1 MSPAGTMRKKV
12 DSRIRTLVEN
22 GVKLNERTLF
32 VVVGDRARE
41 QVVNLHYML
50 SKAVVKSRPNVLW
63 CYKKELYLSS
73 HKKKRMKQIK
83 KMVSRGLMDPENEDP
98 FSLFVAST
106 DIKYTYYK
114 DTQNI
119 LGNTY
124 GMAVLQDFE
133 ALTPNLLA
141 RTVETV
147 EGGGI
152 IVLLLS
158 NLESLSQ
165 LYTLTM
171 DVHSRFRTESH
182 QDVTGRFNER
192 FILSLGR
199 CPTCIMMDD
208 ELNILPIST
217 HVRDIQ
223 PVGGEG
229 VGAADS
235 EDLSDLKRSL
245 QETEPAGP
253 LVSCCKTLDQAK
265 AVVTFLDAASEKT
278 LRSTVALTAA
288 RGRGK
293 SAAMGIAVA
302 GAVGMGYANIFVT
315 SPSPENLRTFFQFVL
330 KGFDALGYKEHLD
343 YDIVESSNPAFGK
356 AIVRINVTRAHRQ
369 TIQYILPQHAER
381 ATQAELLVI
390 DEAAAIPL
398 PTVQSLLGPYLVF
411 LCSTVNGYEGTGRAL
426 SLKLISNLRK
436 EAAGVATGREGGE
449 SASASGGGGAG
460 RLLREVA
467 LAEPVRYS
475 YGDRIETWLNG
486 LLCLDAAD
494 ATPPLNGTL
503 PPPSACDLFEVN
515 RDTLFSAHRA
525 SEVFLKR
532 MMSLYIAS
540 HYKNTPNDLQLMA
553 DAPAHRLFVLLAPVD
568 DAANA
573 LPEILCV
580 VQVALEGAISRGSAS
595 AALAKGDSP
604 QGDLV
609 PWTVATQFQD
619 PDFPSLTGARIVR
632 IATHPD
638 LPRQGYGTR
647 ALQQLHAYYEGR
659 LTDLAETDL
668 VPSDRA
674 EGIGAVTKPD
684 GGLLK
689 EVIKPRSALPPL
701 LSPLGEKRPERCH
714 WIGSAFGLTQ
724 GLHNFWTRAGYK
736 PVYLRQTKSDVTGEH
751 SAVVI
756 RALDRG
762 EEEDDVAASPEWLDA
777 FADDFR
783 RRFTSLL
790 GGAFRDMPPGLA
802 LAVLAPRVDF
812 DDESRARG
820 CGAEAVIRP
829 DGKPLSAHD
838 VRRLEKYSQSLVDH
852 HLVADLIPPL
862 ARAYFAGNVPATMS
876 YAQTAIVLSLGLQF
890 KEMEEVAKGLGLP
903 AQQIMALFN
912 KAVRKM
918 HGALRAGKEREVEAE
933 MPEAAIPKLDPHA
946 VGLDEDLEDG
956 CVGVPSLFPSLLSF
970 PSSKRPATRLGLARA
985 SPPRDGSD
993 GYNPGLRS
1001 PEVSLAGATVYSGL

>member
-1 MSPAGTMRKKV
+1 MRKKV
-12 DSRIRTLVEN
+12 DARIRTLVEN

-73 HKKKRMKQIK
+73 HKKKRVKQIK

-106 DIKYTYYK
+106 DIKYTYYA

-182 QDVTGRFNER
+182 QNVTARFNER
-192 FILSLGR
+192 FILSLGH

-208 ELNILPIST
+208 ELNILPISS

-223 PVGGEG
+223 PVGGEISG
-229 VGAADS
+229 
-235 EDLSDLKRSL
+235 LSDSKDLKDLKQSL

-253 LVSCCKTLDQAK
+253 LVGCCKTLDQAK

-302 GAVGMGYANIFVT
+302 GAIGMGYANVFVT
-315 SPSPENLRTFFQFVL
+315 SPSPENLNTFFSFVL

-343 YDIVESSNPAFGK
+343 YDLVESSNPAFGK
-356 AIVRINVTRAHRQ
+356 AIVRINVTRNHRQ
-369 TIQYILPQHAER
+369 TIQYILPQHHER

-398 PTVQSLLGPYLVF
+398 PVVQKLLGPYLVF

-436 EAAGVATGREGGE
+436 EAAGVAV
-449 SASASGGGGAG
+449 GGGGGGGSTSA
-460 RLLREVA
+460 RLLREVS

-475 YGDRIETWLNG
+475 FGDRVEGWLNG

-494 ATPPLNGTL
+494 ATPPLTGAL

-515 RDTLFSAHRA
+515 RDTLFSAHKA
-525 SEVFLKR
+525 SELFLKR

-568 DAANA
+568 DTMNA

-580 VQVALEGAISRGSAS
+580 LQVALEGAISKGSAS
-595 AALAKGDSP
+595 AALSKGDSP

-619 PDFPSLTGARIVR
+619 PDFPMLSGVRVVR
-632 IATHPD
+632 IAAHPD

-659 LTDLAETDL
+659 LTDLSETDL
-668 VPSDRA
+668 VPSDEA
-674 EGIGAVTKPD
+674 AATCEVTKPD
-684 GGLLK
+684 GGLLG
-689 EVIKPRSALPPL
+689 ETIKPRAALPPL
-701 LSPLGEKRPERCH
+701 LSPLGEKRPEKCH
-714 WIGSAFGLTQ
+714 WIASAFGLTQ
-724 GLHNFWTRAGYK
+724 QLHKFWTRLGYHF
-736 PVYLRQTKSDVTGEH
+736 VYLRQTKSDVTGEH
-751 SAVVI
+751 SAVLI
-756 RALDRG
+756 RMLKDSSEEG
-762 EEEDDVAASPEWLDA
+762 EEMNHDGNNPNTTPNWLQLFNED
-777 FADDFR
+777 FKQ
-783 RRFTSLL
+783 RFTGLL
-790 GGAFRDMPPGLA
+790 GGPFRDMSPGLA
-802 LAVLAPRVDF
+802 LAVLAPKVDF
-812 DDESRARG
+812 DDDQRANGCEMKSVSRANG
-820 CGAEAVIRP
+820 DSITAF
-829 DGKPLSAHD
+829 DL
-838 VRRLEKYSQSLVDH
+838 RRLEKYSQSLVDH

-862 ARAYFAGNVPATMS
+862 ARAYFGGKIPATMS
-876 YAQTAIVLSLGLQF
+876 YAQTAIVLTIGLQH
-890 KEMEEVAKGLGLP
+890 KEMDDAAHELGLP
-903 AQQIMALFN
+903 TPQVMALFN

-918 HGALRAGKEREVEAE
+918 HAALRAGKTREVEAG
-933 MPEAAIPKLDPHA
+933 MSVKHAPQLNPHA

-956 CVGVPSLFPSLLSF
+956 
-970 PSSKRPATRLGLARA
+970 
-985 SPPRDGSD
+985 
-993 GYNPGLRS
+993 
-1001 PEVSLAGATVYSGL
+1001 

>member
-1 MSPAGTMRKKV
+1 MRKKV
-12 DSRIRTLVEN
+12 DARIRTLVEN

-73 HKKKRMKQIK
+73 HKKKRVKQIK

-106 DIKYTYYK
+106 DIKYTYYA

-182 QDVTGRFNER
+182 QNVTARFNER
-192 FILSLGR
+192 FILSLGH

-208 ELNILPIST
+208 ELNILPISS

-223 PVGGEG
+223 PVGGEISG
-229 VGAADS
+229 
-235 EDLSDLKRSL
+235 LSDSKDLKDLKQSL

-253 LVSCCKTLDQAK
+253 LVGCCKTLDQAK

-302 GAVGMGYANIFVT
+302 GAIGMGYANVFVT
-315 SPSPENLRTFFQFVL
+315 SPSPENLNTFFSFVL

-343 YDIVESSNPAFGK
+343 YDLVESSNPAFGK
-356 AIVRINVTRAHRQ
+356 AIVRINVTRNHRQ
-369 TIQYILPQHAER
+369 TIQYILPQHHER

-398 PTVQSLLGPYLVF
+398 PVVQKLLGPYLVF

-436 EAAGVATGREGGE
+436 EAAGVAV
-449 SASASGGGGAG
+449 GGGGGGGSTSA
-460 RLLREVA
+460 RLLREVS

-475 YGDRIETWLNG
+475 FGDRVEGWLNG

-494 ATPPLNGTL
+494 ATPPLIGAL

-515 RDTLFSAHRA
+515 RDTLFSAHKA
-525 SEVFLKR
+525 SELFLKR

-568 DAANA
+568 DTMNA

-580 VQVALEGAISRGSAS
+580 LQVALEGAISKGSAS
-595 AALAKGDSP
+595 AALSKGDSP

-619 PDFPSLTGARIVR
+619 PDFPMLSGVRVVR
-632 IATHPD
+632 IAAHPD

-659 LTDLAETDL
+659 LTDLSETDL
-668 VPSDRA
+668 VPSDEA
-674 EGIGAVTKPD
+674 AATCEVTKPD
-684 GGLLK
+684 GGLLG
-689 EVIKPRSALPPL
+689 ETIKPRAALPPL
-701 LSPLGEKRPERCH
+701 LSPLGEKRPEKCH
-714 WIGSAFGLTQ
+714 WIASAFGLTQ
-724 GLHNFWTRAGYK
+724 QLHKFWTRLGYHS
-736 PVYLRQTKSDVTGEH
+736 VYLRQTKSDVTGEH
-751 SAVVI
+751 SAVLI
-756 RALDRG
+756 RMLKDSSEEG
-762 EEEDDVAASPEWLDA
+762 EEMNHDGNNPNTTPNWLQLFNED
-777 FADDFR
+777 FKQ
-783 RRFTSLL
+783 RFTGLL
-790 GGAFRDMPPGLA
+790 GGPFRDMSPGLA
-802 LAVLAPRVDF
+802 LAVLAPKVDF
-812 DDESRARG
+812 DDDQRANGCEMKSVSRANG
-820 CGAEAVIRP
+820 DSITAF
-829 DGKPLSAHD
+829 DL
-838 VRRLEKYSQSLVDH
+838 RRLEKYSQSLVDH

-862 ARAYFAGNVPATMS
+862 ARAYFGGKIPATMS
-876 YAQTAIVLSLGLQF
+876 YAQTAIVLTIGLQH
-890 KEMEEVAKGLGLP
+890 KEMDDAAHELGLP
-903 AQQIMALFN
+903 TPQVMALFN

-918 HGALRAGKEREVEAE
+918 HAALRAGKTREVEAG
-933 MPEAAIPKLDPHA
+933 MSVKHAPQLNPHA

-956 CVGVPSLFPSLLSF
+956 
-970 PSSKRPATRLGLARA
+970 
-985 SPPRDGSD
+985 
-993 GYNPGLRS
+993 
-1001 PEVSLAGATVYSGL
+1001 

>member
-1 MSPAGTMRKKV
+1 MRKKV

-73 HKKKRMKQIK
+73 HKKKRVKQIK

-106 DIKYTYYK
+106 DIKYTYYA
-114 DTQNI
+114 DTQKI

-152 IVLLLS
+152 VVLLLS

-171 DVHSRFRTESH
+171 DVHARFRTESH
-182 QDVTGRFNER
+182 QHVTARFNER
-192 FILSLGR
+192 FILSLGH

-208 ELNILPIST
+208 ELNILPISS

-223 PVGGEG
+223 PVGGEIA
-229 VGAADS
+229 GAADP
-235 EDLSDLKRSL
+235 EDLADLKRSL

-302 GAVGMGYANIFVT
+302 GAIGMGYANVFVT
-315 SPSPENLRTFFQFVL
+315 SPSPENLNTFFQFVL

-343 YDIVESSNPAFGK
+343 YDLVESSNPAFGK
-356 AIVRINVTRAHRQ
+356 AIVRVNVTRAHRQ

-398 PTVQSLLGPYLVF
+398 PTVQKLLGPYLVF

-426 SLKLISNLRK
+426 SLKLISNLRRD
-436 EAAGVATGREGGE
+436 AAGA
-449 SASASGGGGAG
+449 AAGGGGAAQTG
-460 RLLREVA
+460 RLLREVQ

-475 YGDRIETWLNG
+475 FGDRVEGWLNG

-494 ATPPLNGTL
+494 ATPPLTGAL
-503 PPPSACDLFEVN
+503 PPPAACDLFEVN

-525 SEVFLKR
+525 SELFLKR
-532 MMSLYIAS
+532 MMSLYVAS

-568 DAANA
+568 ETANA

-580 VQVALEGAISRGSAS
+580 LQVALEGAISRGSAS

-619 PDFPSLTGARIVR
+619 PDFPMLSGARIVR

-638 LPRQGYGTR
+638 LPSQGYGSR
-647 ALQQLHAYYEGR
+647 ALQQLHAYYEGK
-659 LTDLAETDL
+659 LVDLLETEPDAGG
-668 VPSDRA
+668 PGADRA
-674 EGIGAVTKPD
+674 QATTTTTKPD
-684 GGLLK
+684 GGLLG
-689 EVIKPRSALPPL
+689 ETIKPRAALPPL
-701 LSPLGEKRPERCH
+701 LSPLGEKRPEKCH
-714 WIGSAFGLTQ
+714 WIAAAFGLTQ
-724 GLHNFWTRAGYK
+724 RLHKFWTRAGYQ
-736 PVYLRQTKSDVTGEH
+736 PVYLRQTPSDATGEH
-751 SAVVI
+751 SAVLI
-756 RALDRG
+756 RALDSRLDG
-762 EEEDDVAASPEWLDA
+762 EEELDDDETHSASPEWLRA
-777 FADDFR
+777 FSADFKQ
-783 RRFTSLL
+783 RFTSLL
-790 GGAFRDMPPGLA
+790 GGPFRDMPPGLA

-812 DDESRARG
+812 DDESRAHG
-820 CGAEAVIRP
+820 CDGAAVRRA
-829 DGKPLSAHD
+829 DGDALTAHD
-838 VRRLEKYSQSLVDH
+838 LRRLEKYAQSLVDH
-852 HLVADLIPPL
+852 HLVADLVPPL
-862 ARAYFAGNVPATMS
+862 ARAYFGGKVPATMS
-876 YAQTAIVLSLGLQF
+876 YAQTAIVLTVGLQH
-890 KEMEEVAKGLGLP
+890 KEMDDAARELGLP
-903 AQQIMALFN
+903 TPQVMALFN

-918 HGALRAGKEREVEAE
+918 HAALRAGKTREVEAD
-933 MPEAAIPKLDPHA
+933 MPKESALPNLNPHA

-956 CVGVPSLFPSLLSF
+956 YVS
-970 PSSKRPATRLGLARA
+970 TRLAFFGFSRH
-985 SPPRDGSD
+985 SRS
-993 GYNPGLRS
+993 LRS
-1001 PEVSLAGATVYSGL
+1001 RLADAPGTTKNAPRRK

>member
-1 MSPAGTMRKKV
+1 
-12 DSRIRTLVEN
+12 
-22 GVKLNERTLF
+22 
-32 VVVGDRARE
+32 
-41 QVVNLHYML
+41 
-50 SKAVVKSRPNVLW
+50 
-63 CYKKELYLSS
+63 
-73 HKKKRMKQIK
+73 
-83 KMVSRGLMDPENEDP
+83 MVSRGLMDPENEDP

-106 DIKYTYYK
+106 DIKYTYYA
-114 DTQNI
+114 DTQKI

-171 DVHSRFRTESH
+171 DVHARFRTESH
-182 QDVTGRFNER
+182 QNVTGRFNER
-192 FILSLGR
+192 FILSLGG

-223 PVGGEG
+223 PVGGEIAG
-229 VGAADS
+229 LTDP
-235 EDLSDLKRSL
+235 SDLKDLKESL

-293 SAAMGIAVA
+293 SAAMGLAVA
-302 GAVGMGYANIFVT
+302 GAIGMGYANVFVT
-315 SPSPENLRTFFQFVL
+315 SPSPENLGTFFSFVL

-343 YDIVESSNPAFGK
+343 YDLVESSNPAFGK
-356 AIVRINVTRAHRQ
+356 AIVRINVTRNHRQ
-369 TIQYILPQHAER
+369 TIQYILPQHHER

-398 PTVQSLLGPYLVF
+398 PVVQKLLGPYLVF

-436 EAAGVATGREGGE
+436 DASRGVV
-449 SASASGGGGAG
+449 GGGGSGGSNNASG
-460 RLLREVA
+460 ARLLREVS
-467 LAEPVRYS
+467 LAEPCRYS
-475 YGDRIETWLNG
+475 FGDRVEAWLNG

-494 ATPPLNGTL
+494 ATPPLLGAL
-503 PPPSACDLFEVN
+503 PPPGACDLFEVN
-515 RDTLFSAHRA
+515 RDTLFSAHKA
-525 SEVFLKR
+525 SELFLKR
-532 MMSLYIAS
+532 MMSLYISS

-568 DAANA
+568 ETKNA

-580 VQVALEGAISRGSAS
+580 AQCALEGAISKGSAS
-595 AALAKGDSP
+595 AALSKGDSP
-604 QGDLV
+604 NGDLV

-619 PDFPSLTGARIVR
+619 PDFPMLSGVRVVR

-647 ALQQLHAYYEGR
+647 ALQQLHAYYEGKLHD
-659 LTDLAETDL
+659 LTETDVL
-668 VPSDRA
+668 PSDTVTYKTN
-674 EGIGAVTKPD
+674 VTKPD
-684 GGLLK
+684 GGLLG
-689 EVIKPRSALPPL
+689 EVIKPRAALPPL
-701 LSPLGEKRPERCH
+701 LSPLGEKRPEKCH
-714 WIGSAFGLTQ
+714 WIASAFGLTQ
-724 GLHNFWTRAGYK
+724 QLYKFWTRQGYH

-751 SAVVI
+751 SCVLI
-756 RALDRG
+756 RKLDTG
-762 EEEDDVAASPEWLDA
+762 NDDDSSGISTNPAWLTLFNED
-777 FADDFR
+777 FKQ
-783 RRFTSLL
+783 RFTGLL
-790 GGAFRDMPPGLA
+790 GGAFRDLPPGLA
-802 LAVLAPRVDF
+802 LAVLAPKVDF
-812 DDESRARG
+812 DDESRANG
-820 CGAEAVIRP
+820 CSFGAVSRANGDCITP
-829 DGKPLSAHD
+829 FDL
-838 VRRLEKYSQSLVDH
+838 RRLEKYSQSLVDH

-862 ARAYFAGNVPATMS
+862 ARAYFGAKIPATMS
-876 YAQTAIVLSLGLQF
+876 YAQTAIVLTIGLQH
-890 KEMEEVAKGLGLP
+890 KEMDDAAKELGLP
-903 AQQIMALFN
+903 TPQVMALFN

-918 HGALRAGKEREVEAE
+918 HAALRAGKTREVEAE
-933 MPEAAIPKLDPHA
+933 MPSENKLGRNLNPHEI
-946 VGLDEDLEDG
+946 GLDEDLEDG
-956 CVGVPSLFPSLLSF
+956 ANKANETMRLKQKELLEEAGLERYAIAGQESDWSDALVGGKQVPKSGLLSVKRKAGEKGEDF
-970 PSSKRPATRLGLARA
+970 ETPAKEKKDKKDNKGSASKGKDRSGKKSSSSKKA
-985 SPPRDGSD
+985 SR
-993 GYNPGLRS
+993 
-1001 PEVSLAGATVYSGL
+1001 

>member
-1 MSPAGTMRKKV
+1 MRKKV

-73 HKKKRMKQIK
+73 HKKKRVKQIK

-106 DIKYTYYK
+106 DIKYTYYA
-114 DTQNI
+114 DTQKI

-152 IVLLLS
+152 VVLLLS

-171 DVHSRFRTESH
+171 DVHARFRTESH
-182 QDVTGRFNER
+182 QHVTARFNER
-192 FILSLGR
+192 FILSLGH

-208 ELNILPIST
+208 ELNILPISS

-223 PVGGEG
+223 PVGGEIA
-229 VGAADS
+229 GAADP
-235 EDLSDLKRSL
+235 EDLADLKRSL

-302 GAVGMGYANIFVT
+302 GAIGMGYANVFVT
-315 SPSPENLRTFFQFVL
+315 SPSPENLNTFFQFVL

-343 YDIVESSNPAFGK
+343 YDLVESSNPAFGK
-356 AIVRINVTRAHRQ
+356 AIVRVNVTRAHRQ

-398 PTVQSLLGPYLVF
+398 PTVQKLLGPYLVF

-426 SLKLISNLRK
+426 SLKLISNLRRD
-436 EAAGVATGREGGE
+436 AAGAAAG
-449 SASASGGGGAG
+449 GGGGAAQTG
-460 RLLREVA
+460 RLLREVQ

-475 YGDRIETWLNG
+475 FGDRVEGWLNG

-494 ATPPLNGTL
+494 ATPPLTGAL
-503 PPPSACDLFEVN
+503 PPPAACDLFEVN

-525 SEVFLKR
+525 SELFLKR
-532 MMSLYIAS
+532 MMSLYVAS

-568 DAANA
+568 ETANA

-580 VQVALEGAISRGSAS
+580 LQVALEGAISRGSAS

-619 PDFPSLTGARIVR
+619 PDFPMLSGARIVR

-638 LPRQGYGTR
+638 LPSQGYGSR
-647 ALQQLHAYYEGR
+647 ALQQLHAYYEGK
-659 LTDLAETDL
+659 LVDLLETEPDAGG
-668 VPSDRA
+668 PDPGADRA
-674 EGIGAVTKPD
+674 RATTTTTKPD
-684 GGLLK
+684 GGLLG
-689 EVIKPRSALPPL
+689 ETIKPRAALPPL
-701 LSPLGEKRPERCH
+701 LSPLGEKRPEKCH
-714 WIGSAFGLTQ
+714 WIAAAFGLTQ
-724 GLHNFWTRAGYK
+724 RLHKFWTRAGYR
-736 PVYLRQTKSDVTGEH
+736 PVYLRQTPSDATGEH
-751 SAVVI
+751 SAVLI
-756 RALDRG
+756 RALDSRLDG
-762 EEEDDVAASPEWLDA
+762 EEELDDDETHSASPEWLRA
-777 FADDFR
+777 FSADFKQ
-783 RRFTSLL
+783 RFTSLL
-790 GGAFRDMPPGLA
+790 GGPFRDIPPGLA

-820 CGAEAVIRP
+820 CDGAAVRRA
-829 DGKPLSAHD
+829 DGDALTAHD
-838 VRRLEKYSQSLVDH
+838 LRRLEKYAQSLVDH
-852 HLVADLIPPL
+852 HLVADLVPPL
-862 ARAYFAGNVPATMS
+862 ARAYFGGKVPATMS
-876 YAQTAIVLSLGLQF
+876 YAQTAIVLTVGLQH
-890 KEMEEVAKGLGLP
+890 KEMDDAARELGLP
-903 AQQIMALFN
+903 TPQVMALFN

-918 HGALRAGKEREVEAE
+918 HAALRAGKTREVEAD
-933 MPEAAIPKLDPHA
+933 MPKESALPNLNPHA

-956 CVGVPSLFPSLLSF
+956 YVS
-970 PSSKRPATRLGLARA
+970 TRLAFFVSRLAFFGFSRH
-985 SPPRDGSD
+985 SRS
-993 GYNPGLRS
+993 LRS
-1001 PEVSLAGATVYSGL
+1001 RLADAPGTTKNAPRRK

>member
-1 MSPAGTMRKKV
+1 MRKKV
-12 DSRIRTLVEN
+12 DARIRTLVEN

-73 HKKKRMKQIK
+73 HKKKRVKQIK

-106 DIKYTYYK
+106 DIKYTYYA

-182 QDVTGRFNER
+182 QNVTARFNER
-192 FILSLGR
+192 FILSLGH

-208 ELNILPIST
+208 ELNILPISS

-223 PVGGEG
+223 PVGGEISG
-229 VGAADS
+229 
-235 EDLSDLKRSL
+235 LSDSKDLKDLKQSL

-253 LVSCCKTLDQAK
+253 LVGCCKTLDQAK

-302 GAVGMGYANIFVT
+302 GAIGMGYANVFVT
-315 SPSPENLRTFFQFVL
+315 SPSPENLNTFFSFVL

-343 YDIVESSNPAFGK
+343 YDLVESSNPAFGK
-356 AIVRINVTRAHRQ
+356 AIVRINVTRNHRQ
-369 TIQYILPQHAER
+369 TIQYILPQHHER

-398 PTVQSLLGPYLVF
+398 PVVQKLLGPYLVF

-436 EAAGVATGREGGE
+436 EAAGVAV
-449 SASASGGGGAG
+449 GGGGGGGSTSA
-460 RLLREVA
+460 RLLREVS

-475 YGDRIETWLNG
+475 FGDRVEGWLNG

-494 ATPPLNGTL
+494 ATPPLTGAL

-515 RDTLFSAHRA
+515 RDTLFSAHKA
-525 SEVFLKR
+525 SELFLKR

-568 DAANA
+568 DTMNA

-580 VQVALEGAISRGSAS
+580 LQVALEGAISKGSAS
-595 AALAKGDSP
+595 AALSKGDSP

-619 PDFPSLTGARIVR
+619 PDFPMLSGVRVVR
-632 IATHPD
+632 IAAHPD

-659 LTDLAETDL
+659 LTDLSETDL
-668 VPSDRA
+668 VPSDEA
-674 EGIGAVTKPD
+674 AATCEVTKPD
-684 GGLLK
+684 GGLLG
-689 EVIKPRSALPPL
+689 ETIKPRAALPPL
-701 LSPLGEKRPERCH
+701 LSPLGEKRPEKCH
-714 WIGSAFGLTQ
+714 WIASAFGLTQ
-724 GLHNFWTRAGYK
+724 QLHKFWTRLGYHS
-736 PVYLRQTKSDVTGEH
+736 VYLRQTKSDVTGEH
-751 SAVVI
+751 SAVLI
-756 RALDRG
+756 RMLKDSSEEG
-762 EEEDDVAASPEWLDA
+762 EEMNHDGNNPNTTPNWLQLFNED
-777 FADDFR
+777 FKQ
-783 RRFTSLL
+783 RFTGLL
-790 GGAFRDMPPGLA
+790 GGPFRDMSPGLA
-802 LAVLAPRVDF
+802 LAVLAPKVDF
-812 DDESRARG
+812 DDDQRANGCEMKSVSRANG
-820 CGAEAVIRP
+820 DSITAF
-829 DGKPLSAHD
+829 DL
-838 VRRLEKYSQSLVDH
+838 RRLEKYSQSLVDH

-862 ARAYFAGNVPATMS
+862 ARAYFGGKIPATMS
-876 YAQTAIVLSLGLQF
+876 YAQTAIVLTIGLQH
-890 KEMEEVAKGLGLP
+890 KDMDDAAHELGLP
-903 AQQIMALFN
+903 TPQVMALFN

-918 HGALRAGKEREVEAE
+918 HAALRAGKTREVEAG
-933 MPEAAIPKLDPHA
+933 MSVKHAPQLNPHA

-956 CVGVPSLFPSLLSF
+956 
-970 PSSKRPATRLGLARA
+970 
-985 SPPRDGSD
+985 
-993 GYNPGLRS
+993 
-1001 PEVSLAGATVYSGL
+1001 

>member
-1 MSPAGTMRKKV
+1 MRKKV
-12 DSRIRTLVEN
+12 DARIRTLVEN

-73 HKKKRMKQIK
+73 HKKKRVKQIK

-106 DIKYTYYK
+106 DIKYTYYA

-182 QDVTGRFNER
+182 QNVTARFNER
-192 FILSLGR
+192 FILSLGH

-208 ELNILPIST
+208 ELNILPISS

-223 PVGGEG
+223 PVGGEISG
-229 VGAADS
+229 
-235 EDLSDLKRSL
+235 LSDSKDLKDLKQSL

-253 LVSCCKTLDQAK
+253 LVGCCKTLDQAK

-302 GAVGMGYANIFVT
+302 GAIGMGYANVFVT
-315 SPSPENLRTFFQFVL
+315 SPSPENLNTFFSFVL

-343 YDIVESSNPAFGK
+343 YDLVESSNPAFGK
-356 AIVRINVTRAHRQ
+356 AIVRINVTRNHRQ
-369 TIQYILPQHAER
+369 TIQYILPQHHER

-398 PTVQSLLGPYLVF
+398 PVVQKLLGPYLVF

-436 EAAGVATGREGGE
+436 EAAGVAV
-449 SASASGGGGAG
+449 GGGGGGGSTSA
-460 RLLREVA
+460 RLLREVS

-475 YGDRIETWLNG
+475 FGDRVEGWLNG

-494 ATPPLNGTL
+494 ATPPLTGAL

-515 RDTLFSAHRA
+515 RDTLFSAHKA
-525 SEVFLKR
+525 SELFLKR

-568 DAANA
+568 DTMNA

-580 VQVALEGAISRGSAS
+580 LQVALEGAISKGSAS
-595 AALAKGDSP
+595 AALSKGDSP

-619 PDFPSLTGARIVR
+619 PDFPMLSGVRVVR
-632 IATHPD
+632 IAAHPD

-659 LTDLAETDL
+659 LTDLSETDL
-668 VPSDRA
+668 VPSDEA
-674 EGIGAVTKPD
+674 AATCEVTKPD
-684 GGLLK
+684 GGLLG
-689 EVIKPRSALPPL
+689 ETIKPRAALPPL
-701 LSPLGEKRPERCH
+701 LSPLGEKRPEKCH
-714 WIGSAFGLTQ
+714 WIASAFGLTQ
-724 GLHNFWTRAGYK
+724 QLHKFWTRLGYHS
-736 PVYLRQTKSDVTGEH
+736 VYLRQTKSDVTGEH
-751 SAVVI
+751 SAVLI
-756 RALDRG
+756 RMLKDSSEEG
-762 EEEDDVAASPEWLDA
+762 EEMNHDGNNPNTTPNWLQLFNED
-777 FADDFR
+777 FKQ
-783 RRFTSLL
+783 RFTGLL
-790 GGAFRDMPPGLA
+790 GGPFRDMSPGLA
-802 LAVLAPRVDF
+802 LAVLAPKVDF
-812 DDESRARG
+812 DDDQRANGCEMKSVSRANG
-820 CGAEAVIRP
+820 DSITAF
-829 DGKPLSAHD
+829 DL
-838 VRRLEKYSQSLVDH
+838 RRLEKYSQSLVDH

-862 ARAYFAGNVPATMS
+862 ARAYFGGKIPATMS
-876 YAQTAIVLSLGLQF
+876 YAQTAIVLTIGLQH
-890 KEMEEVAKGLGLP
+890 KEMDDAAHELGLP
-903 AQQIMALFN
+903 TPQVMALFN

-918 HGALRAGKEREVEAE
+918 HAALRAGKTREVEAG
-933 MPEAAIPKLDPHA
+933 MSVKHAPQLNPHA

-956 CVGVPSLFPSLLSF
+956 
-970 PSSKRPATRLGLARA
+970 
-985 SPPRDGSD
+985 
-993 GYNPGLRS
+993 
-1001 PEVSLAGATVYSGL
+1001 

>member
-1 MSPAGTMRKKV
+1 MRKKV
-12 DSRIRTLVEN
+12 DARIRTLVEN

-73 HKKKRMKQIK
+73 HKKKRVKQIK

-106 DIKYTYYK
+106 DIKYTYYA

-182 QDVTGRFNER
+182 QNVTARFNER
-192 FILSLGR
+192 FILSLGH

-208 ELNILPIST
+208 ELNILPISS

-223 PVGGEG
+223 PVGGEISG
-229 VGAADS
+229 
-235 EDLSDLKRSL
+235 LSDSKDLKDLKQSL

-253 LVSCCKTLDQAK
+253 LVGCCKTLDQAK

-302 GAVGMGYANIFVT
+302 GAIGMGYANVFVT
-315 SPSPENLRTFFQFVL
+315 SPSPENLNTFFSFVL

-343 YDIVESSNPAFGK
+343 YDLVESSNPAFGK
-356 AIVRINVTRAHRQ
+356 AIVRINVTRNHRQ
-369 TIQYILPQHAER
+369 TIQYILPQHHER

-398 PTVQSLLGPYLVF
+398 PVVQKLLGPYLVF

-436 EAAGVATGREGGE
+436 EAAGVAV
-449 SASASGGGGAG
+449 GGGGGGGSTSA
-460 RLLREVA
+460 RLLREVS

-475 YGDRIETWLNG
+475 FGDRVEGWLNG

-494 ATPPLNGTL
+494 ATPPLIGAL

-515 RDTLFSAHRA
+515 RDTLFSAHKA
-525 SEVFLKR
+525 SELFLKR

-568 DAANA
+568 DTMNA

-580 VQVALEGAISRGSAS
+580 LQVALEGAISKGSAS
-595 AALAKGDSP
+595 AALSKGDSP

-619 PDFPSLTGARIVR
+619 PDFPMLSGVRVVR
-632 IATHPD
+632 IAAHPD

-659 LTDLAETDL
+659 LTDLSETDL
-668 VPSDRA
+668 VPSDEA
-674 EGIGAVTKPD
+674 AATCEVTKPD
-684 GGLLK
+684 GGLLG
-689 EVIKPRSALPPL
+689 ETIKPRAALPPL
-701 LSPLGEKRPERCH
+701 LSPLGEKRPEKCH
-714 WIGSAFGLTQ
+714 WIASAFGLTQ
-724 GLHNFWTRAGYK
+724 QLHKFWTRLGYHS
-736 PVYLRQTKSDVTGEH
+736 VYLRQTKSDVTGEH
-751 SAVVI
+751 SAVLI
-756 RALDRG
+756 RMLKDSS
-762 EEEDDVAASPEWLDA
+762 EEGKEMNHDGNNPNTTPNWLQLFNED
-777 FADDFR
+777 FKQ
-783 RRFTSLL
+783 RFTGLL
-790 GGAFRDMPPGLA
+790 GGPFRDMSPGLA
-802 LAVLAPRVDF
+802 LAVLAPKVDF
-812 DDESRARG
+812 DDDQRANGCEMKSVSRANG
-820 CGAEAVIRP
+820 DSITAF
-829 DGKPLSAHD
+829 DL
-838 VRRLEKYSQSLVDH
+838 RRLEKYSQSLVDH

-862 ARAYFAGNVPATMS
+862 ARAYFGGKIPATMS
-876 YAQTAIVLSLGLQF
+876 YAQTAIVLTIGLQH
-890 KEMEEVAKGLGLP
+890 KEMDDAAHELGLP
-903 AQQIMALFN
+903 TPQVMALFN

-918 HGALRAGKEREVEAE
+918 HAALRAGKTREVEAG
-933 MPEAAIPKLDPHA
+933 MSVKHAPQLNPHA

-956 CVGVPSLFPSLLSF
+956 
-970 PSSKRPATRLGLARA
+970 
-985 SPPRDGSD
+985 
-993 GYNPGLRS
+993 
-1001 PEVSLAGATVYSGL
+1001 